1 MTRRAALVIGGTLII
16 GATLAVQTISARP
29 SPDFVAIDAVV
40 VDGTGRTIDDLKPG
54 DFSVREDGRTVAID
68 SFDEVSA
75 TGAGRDRGARTV
87 VVILDDSSLP
97 PSLTPRVQTIA
108 GLFMNR
114 TGVDDRVSV
123 VRANSRTD
131 EAVFG
136 RNQAEMR
143 IAEYRAG
150 SLPFFGRE
158 SFEIAL
164 TKFAKISRGFADQDP
179 HRRTIVCIGA
189 PAVFGVREP
198 RRLHASLL
206 WPYWVSAL
214 QETSRANVSIYV
226 IDPNGLTG
234 RVHVSG
240 NDVVERTGGRGFYNS
255 NDFERAVDQTWREAG
270 HYYLLG
276 YRPARTSRELHDV
289 EVKVNRPGAH
299 VHARRTRG

>member
-1 MTRRAALVIGGTLII
+1 MTRRAVLVLGGTIVVV
-16 GATLAVQTISARP
+16 ATLAVQSTSARV
-29 SPDFVAIDAVV
+29 SPDVVAIDAVV
-40 VDGTGRTIDDLKPG
+40 VDDAGRTIDDLQPG
-54 DFSVREDGRTVAID
+54 DFSVREDGRAVAID

-87 VVILDDSSLP
+87 VIVLDDSSLP
-97 PSLTPRVQTIA
+97 PSLTPRVQKIA
-108 GLFMNR
+108 GLFLNR
-114 TGVDDRVSV
+114 TGLDDRVSV

-158 SFEIAL
+158 SFEVAL
-164 TKFAKISRGFADQDP
+164 TKFAKISRGFSEEDP

-198 RRLHASLL
+198 PRRKASLL
-206 WPYWVSAL
+206 WTYWVNAL
-214 QETSRANVSIYV
+214 QEASRANVSIYV

-234 RVHVSG
+234 RVRVSG
-240 NDVVERTGGRGFYNS
+240 NDIVERTGGRGFYNS

-270 HYYLLG
+270 HYYLIG

-289 EVKVNRPGAH
+289 EVKVNRPGAR